1 MIQVVADA
9 PKLCGKFMKVCGWP
23 GVYSSVVDETADQ
36 LADGHAA
43 FISLFLQLCSLGLG
57 DPYFDSGI
65 FIQAVLSFLHG
76 VLGV

>member
-1 MIQVVADA
+1 M
-9 PKLCGKFMKVCGWP
+9 
-23 GVYSSVVDETADQ
+23 VDETADQ

-57 DPYFDSGI
+57 QPYFDSGI